1 VSRTAGW
8 CAQAVLAC
16 AAVWTGAALAD
27 EGPFTPGS
35 STQLTLDHY
44 SETFSYPDGPRTFD
58 VSEYSVGYYEP
69 VAEDVALGL
78 QGGYLTINVDNDKLA
93 SLIAYS
99 GQFLGFMGRYQS
111 TWGDYLNFAAEIRY
125 LWHDQQG
132 QLSGQQSDITW
143 YETYARAGPVL
154 RYGPLRFEL
163 GGYYQNNS
171 GNETDTGNV
180 NQRRDI
186 SSHGGGAYAGLV
198 LYVEPTGSVAL
209 YGYGGARHEVRLV
222 FTREFD

>member
-171 GNETDTGNV
+171 GKTSAPMAAVRTPAWCSMWSPPVRWPCTATAARGTRYAWSSRGNS
-180 NQRRDI
+180 I
-186 SSHGGGAYAGLV
+186 SRAPA
-198 LYVEPTGSVAL
+198 P
-209 YGYGGARHEVRLV
+209 V
-222 FTREFD
+222 F